1 MKHMQGNIVNNNST
15 TIIIIINSNIT
26 NDLCTRAHVYINITF
41 LQILS
46 MSLNSNFY
54 DFSGKIF

>member
-26 NDLCTRAHVYINITF
+26 NDYWF
-41 LQILS
+41 L
-46 MSLNSNFY
+46 Y
-54 DFSGKIF
+54 

>member
-26 NDLCTRAHVYINITF
+26 NDLWF
-41 LQILS
+41 L
-46 MSLNSNFY
+46 Y
-54 DFSGKIF
+54 

>member
-26 NDLCTRAHVYINITF
+26 NDFWF
-41 LQILS
+41 L
-46 MSLNSNFY
+46 Y
-54 DFSGKIF
+54 